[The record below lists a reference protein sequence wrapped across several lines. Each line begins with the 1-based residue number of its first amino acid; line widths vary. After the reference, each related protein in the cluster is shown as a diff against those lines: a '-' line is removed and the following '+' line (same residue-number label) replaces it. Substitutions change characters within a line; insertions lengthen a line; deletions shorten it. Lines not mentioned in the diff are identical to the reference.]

1 MSSVQSIPRHDY
13 LLRVANNRV
22 GLWLFIVSDSFLFG
36 GLMVSRWVLWG
47 NTRPDLN
54 QYLGLTIT
62 SILLLSSFSMNR
74 AEVAV
79 AHGDRRQFLI
89 FLSLTILL
97 GVTFLAGVVGVEWQN
112 APYAASTNV
121 YGAIFFMLTGM
132 HAFHVLSGVIF
143 LSFIL
148 RNGIRSR
155 YTVERH
161 WPVEAAAI
169 YWHFVDV
176 VWIFYFPA
184 LYLMGVL
191 VH

>member
-1 MSSVQSIPRHDY
+1 
-13 LLRVANNRV
+13 
-22 GLWLFIVSDSFLFG
+22 
-36 GLMVSRWVLWG
+36 MVSRWVLWG
-47 NTRPDLN
+47 NTRPELN
-54 QYLGLTIT
+54 QILGLIVT
-62 SILLLSSFSMNR
+62 SVLLISSFSMNR

-79 AHGDRRQFLI
+79 AHGDRKQFLGFI
-89 FLSLTILL
+89 SLTILF
-97 GVTFLAGVVGVEWQN
+97 GIIFLVGVVGVEWQN

-121 YGAIFFMLTGM
+121 YGAVFFMMTGM

-143 LSFIL
+143 MLFIL
-148 RNGIRSR
+148 RNGLRGL
-155 YTVERH
+155 YTIDRH

-191 VH
+191 KP